1 MSYKVSIVT
10 DIPWSL
16 CVYVSAC
23 LLDITM
29 CCAKTADAVWDVD
42 SYKPKELYGGQD
54 PRRGRSI
61 FGGGAPLRCV
71 LSSKFFDHLSP
82 LVIVVE

>member
-1 MSYKVSIVT
+1 VGFLAGKATQGELKVSIVT

-29 CCAKTADAVWDVD
+29 GCAKKADAVWDVD
-42 SYKPKELYGGQD
+42 
-54 PRRGRSI
+54 
-61 FGGGAPLRCV
+61 
-71 LSSKFFDHLSP
+71 
-82 LVIVVE
+82 